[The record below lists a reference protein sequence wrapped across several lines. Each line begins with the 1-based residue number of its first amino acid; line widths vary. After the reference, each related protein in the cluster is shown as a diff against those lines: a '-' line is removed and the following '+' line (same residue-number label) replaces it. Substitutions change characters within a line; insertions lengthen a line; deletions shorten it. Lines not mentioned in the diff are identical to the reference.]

1 MLPSNPVREILGAK
15 WLVTPVGAVVV
26 GS

>member
-15 WLVTPVGAVVV
+15 WLATPVGAVVV